1 MAQKCCGH
9 YPKESPSMNSL
20 TPPHCAACPFRRE
33 ERLCMTPDGKHPPD
47 CPTALCAAQAEACLA
62 DYEQPEVRRMAREA
76 AIVERESYA
85 LRPDGMRL
93 PCRPRILEIVAFAK
107 AMDYRRLGLVFC
119 IGLRAEAKETALI
132 FEAHGLEVV
141 SAVCKVGRIPK
152 TRLGL
157 AEGQLL
163 CPRNP
168 ESMCNPLLQ
177 ARLMN
182 EAQVELNVLLGL
194 CVGHDT
200 LALRQLKAPTTVLA
214 VKDRM
219 LGHNPL
225 AALYSGYFAYLK
237 KPV

>member
-1 MAQKCCGH
+1 M
-9 YPKESPSMNSL
+9 SSL

-152 TRLGL
+152 TRWGL
-157 AEGQLL
+157 RKGSSCAPGTPKACATPCFRPTHERSPGGAQ
-163 CPRNP
+163 RTAG
-168 ESMCNPLLQ
+168 PLRG
-177 ARLMN
+177 ARYPGPAA
-182 EAQVELNVLLGL
+182 AQGPDHRT
-194 CVGHDT
+194 G
-200 LALRQLKAPTTVLA
+200 RQGPHAWAQSPGRPVFRLFRL
-214 VKDRM
+214 
-219 LGHNPL
+219 
-225 AALYSGYFAYLK
+225 SQ